1 MRKVFLYP
9 FSEDWHIFL
18 IKFFKCAIIKSISY
32 ALHQRIVEKQVMLN
46 SQSVSKKLVCTKQMA
61 YICPA
66 MQTAGRAVT
75 GNTCP
80 RGAEYAKSEAT
91 APVRTVTST
100 VCALGGVRPVVAVK
114 TVPDVPKGKIFAV
127 MDAVRALEVSAPVH
141 IGDILCEN
149 IADTGSNLVA
159 AADLD
164 AE

>member
-1 MRKVFLYP
+1 M
-9 FSEDWHIFL
+9 ENG
-18 IKFFKCAIIKSISY
+18 
-32 ALHQRIVEKQVMLN
+32 QV
-46 SQSVSKKLVCTKQMA
+46 VS
-61 YICPA
+61 
-66 MQTAGRAVT
+66 VT

-100 VCALGGVRPVVAVK
+100 VRALGGVRPVVAAK

-127 MDAVRALEVSAPVH
+127 MDAVRALEVTAPVH

>member
-1 MRKVFLYP
+1 MDLTCIRCP
-9 FSEDWHIFL
+9 MG
-18 IKFFKCAIIKSISY
+18 CAI
-32 ALHQRIVEKQVMLN
+32 HVEMENGQV
-46 SQSVSKKLVCTKQMA
+46 VS
-61 YICPA
+61 
-66 MQTAGRAVT
+66 VT

-127 MDAVRALEVSAPVH
+127 MDAVRALEVKAPVH

>member
-1 MRKVFLYP
+1 MDLTCIRCP
-9 FSEDWHIFL
+9 MG
-18 IKFFKCAIIKSISY
+18 CAI
-32 ALHQRIVEKQVMLN
+32 HVEMENGQV
-46 SQSVSKKLVCTKQMA
+46 VS
-61 YICPA
+61 
-66 MQTAGRAVT
+66 VT

-91 APVRTVTST
+91 AP
-100 VCALGGVRPVVAVK
+100 
-114 TVPDVPKGKIFAV
+114 DVPKGKIFAV
-127 MDAVRALEVSAPVH
+127 MDAVRALEVKAPVH